1 MNYPYAL
8 KGVVVAAR
16 YIRQKIRH
24 NYADISKDYD
34 SVAQTY
40 DAHYSK
46 CLLSGLRVFSET
58 ASDNLRENSSLKNC
72 LELAAGTGESTRLL
86 WDIEAIKKCERY
98 ILVDRSKKC

>member
-58 ASDNLRENSSLKNC
+58 ASDNLRENSSLKKLPRTSC
-72 LELAAGTGESTRLL
+72 
-86 WDIEAIKKCERY
+86 RY
-98 ILVDRSKKC
+98 WRINKTTMGYRGDQKM